1 MFPLVGCKIILWY
14 QFMEGLKKWIHPII
28 LNSSH
33 AIKKARVKNEYL
45 AKSGQKNPSTWKNF
59 QKYLRVDHWYHYTW
73 DESIFNFFKATP
85 YTYVICYIIL
95 VVCVSMCMFVRLYNI
110 TLSTVSL
117 NLIWEK
123 NVSKVSGIPELTPL
137 IDLNRSKNWISG
149 GVASKNIFWSHYHF
163 PGEK

>member
-1 MFPLVGCKIILWY
+1 MKKLSEIS
-14 QFMEGLKKWIHPII
+14 EGW
-28 LNSSH
+28 S
-33 AIKKARVKNEYL
+33 
-45 AKSGQKNPSTWKNF
+45 
-59 QKYLRVDHWYHYTW
+59 HYTW

-95 VVCVSMCMFVRLYNI
+95 VVCVSMCVFVRLYNI

-149 GVASKNIFWSHYHF
+149 GVASKVFFIPPSFFWWKIDKFWDPQKVHLRENWNHNSFFKKTWYMGF
-163 PGEK
+163 P